1 MTVIMPLVPD
11 QISERNYRP
20 QTKSEASG
28 NHGLAGQAK
37 EEVPRV
43 LPLAMPFFCVSLS
56 IFLQREGVNKG
67 QLRNTCL
74 YQLDPDL
81 L

>member
-43 LPLAMPFFCVSLS
+43 LPLAMAFLLCFPEHLS
-56 IFLQREGVNKG
+56 AEGGGQQRPAEEY
-67 QLRNTCL
+67 LPL
-74 YQLDPDL
+74 SA
-81 L
+81 